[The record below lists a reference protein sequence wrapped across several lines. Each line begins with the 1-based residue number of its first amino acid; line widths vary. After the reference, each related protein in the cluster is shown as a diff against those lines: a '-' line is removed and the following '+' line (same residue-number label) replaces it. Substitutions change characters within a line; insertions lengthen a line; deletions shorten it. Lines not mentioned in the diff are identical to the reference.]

1 MVNKYNNAYH
11 KTIKMKPV
19 DVKSNTYIVS
29 SKRINEKRIFLIK
42 ITLEID
48 LKKFLQLKDFKILF
62 HGHMLLM
69 ILAKK
74 KLLEHFT
81 KKNCKK

>member
-1 MVNKYNNAYH
+1 
-11 KTIKMKPV
+11 MKPV

-48 LKKFLQLKDFKILF
+48 LKKFLQLKDFKILI
-62 HGHMLLM
+62 LLT
-69 ILAKK
+69 LKSDVD
-74 KLLEHFT
+74 KLDIDKL
-81 KKNCKK
+81 KNVPNG

>member
-48 LKKFLQLKDFKILF
+48 LKKFLQLKDFKILI
-62 HGHMLLM
+62 LLT
-69 ILAKK
+69 LKSDVD
-74 KLLEHFT
+74 KLDIDKL
-81 KKNCKK
+81 KNVPNG